1 MPIDAVQTGEVFTV
15 RTYKTYVGYSWANTY
30 EVQSVTEPLNSI
42 SAVESLA
49 FAFVGL
55 EQQIHLQGVIIDR
68 IVVSTYVPDGQPYE
82 PTSFTTIPVSTS
94 GQRSPGSDVLPLE
107 MCLFVRRNAPSGRDG
122 RLLYRGCLT
131 EGDMSAA
138 AFRPLIWSGAVAEFQ
153 NIFATWFNAAFPSNF
168 WSIVMARGRPN
179 PTNIR
184 PIAGFQVSEKM
195 VVKKLNNRYYDR
207 P

>member
-1 MPIDAVQTGEVFTV
+1 MPVDAVQPGEIFTARV
-15 RTYKTYVGYSWANTY
+15 YKNYVGYGWANTY
-30 EVQSVTEPLNSI
+30 EIMAVNEPANSVA
-42 SAVESLA
+42 AVESLA
-49 FAFVGL
+49 FSLVNL

-82 PTSFTTIPVSTS
+82 PTSFTTIPVSAS

-107 MCLFVRRNAPSGRDG
+107 MALFVRRNTVVGRDG

-131 EGDMSAA
+131 EGDMSAS
-138 AFRPLIWSGAVAEFQ
+138 AFRPLIWSGAVSEFQ
-153 NIFATWFNAAFPSNF
+153 NKFVTWFNSVFPSNL

-179 PTNIR
+179 PTNVR
-184 PIAGFQVSEKM
+184 TVVGFQVSEKM